1 MVASSF
7 SSPVIFSLNSNDRA
21 RSFPAKCPKQ
31 APIRPN
37 HRGTSKQWIE
47 RNKFKV
53 MNDVSAAADPSH
65 AQVNWQIVVGALA
78 GVTPFVVAG
87 IEFGKR
93 IVAQRRCEL
102 CRGSGL
108 VLRDKSYFR
117 CPGCGGFLPWQ
128 SWKRFFSG

>member
-7 SSPVIFSLNSNDRA
+7 SSPAIFSLNSNDRG

-47 RNKFKV
+47 GNKFRV
-53 MNDVSAAADPSH
+53 MNDVSAAADPSQ

-78 GVTPFVVAG
+78 GVTPFAVAG

-93 IVAQRRCEL
+93 IL
-102 CRGSGL
+102 SLGL
-108 VLRDKSYFR
+108 A
-117 CPGCGGFLPWQ
+117 
-128 SWKRFFSG
+128 